1 MHNESNRGDHCFDE
15 HLFYISACLEY
26 ISLDMSSSVHRPCVN
41 IDFAAKL
48 VKTFCHFE
56 AISEIKELSS
66 YSDRNFYVRGRR
78 SKLCTPQEIA
88 EQGEYVL
95 KILNSA
101 DSVHGDFVDAENE
114 AMTFLR
120 ERNFPCP
127 ILFPMDGGSES
138 KRLIRVPLCND
149 SPKEESSILED
160 ESRKLTK
167 KDEWCVIRL
176 ISFLPGVTAESLGNF
191 SCENL
196 FNIGQFVG
204 RLSKSFQVCI
214 MGIGKT
220 RDRQG
225 SVHPRRARGS

>member
-1 MHNESNRGDHCFDE
+1 MD
-15 HLFYISACLEY
+15 

-41 IDFAAKL
+41 IDFAAK
-48 VKTFCHFE
+48 VAETFYNFE
-56 AISEIKELSS
+56 RISEIKELSS

-78 SKLCTPQEIA
+78 NKLCTPHEIQ

-101 DSVHGDFVDAENE
+101 DSEHGDFVDAENE

-127 ILFPMDGGSES
+127 VLYPVDGGSEI

-149 SPKEESSILED
+149 SPKERPSILED
-160 ESRKLTK
+160 ENRNLTNT
-167 KDEWCVIRL
+167 DEWCVIRL
-176 ISFLPGVTAESLGNF
+176 ISFLPGVTAESFGNL

-196 FNIGQFVG
+196 FNIGEFVG
-204 RLSKSFQVCI
+204 TLSKSLQVGIYVI
-214 MGIGKT
+214 MC
-220 RDRQG
+220 
-225 SVHPRRARGS
+225 

>member
-1 MHNESNRGDHCFDE
+1 M
-15 HLFYISACLEY
+15 Y

-48 VKTFCHFE
+48 AKKFCHFE
-56 AISEIKELSS
+56 TISEIKELNS

-78 SKLCTPQEIA
+78 SKLCTPQDVA

-101 DSVHGDFVDAENE
+101 DSIHGEFVDAENK

-120 ERNFPCP
+120 EKNFPCP
-127 ILFPMDGGSES
+127 VLFPMDGGSGG
-138 KRLIRVPLCND
+138 KRLIRVPLCYD

-160 ESRKLTK
+160 ESRKLANQ
-167 KDEWCVIRL
+167 DEWCVIRL
-176 ISFLPGVTAESLGNF
+176 ISFLPGVTAEKLGNF

-214 MGIGKT
+214 INIGKS

-225 SVHPRRARGS
+225 LVRPRRPRCSLLERCYIFGRRDILRRKV

>member
-1 MHNESNRGDHCFDE
+1 
-15 HLFYISACLEY
+15 
-26 ISLDMSSSVHRPCVN
+26 MSVSVRRPCVN
-41 IDFAAKL
+41 IDFAANL
-48 VKTFCHFE
+48 AKTVCHFE
-56 AISEIKELSS
+56 AISEIKELNS

-78 SKLCTPQEIA
+78 SKLCTTQEVA

-101 DSVHGDFVDAENE
+101 DSIHGDFVDAENE

-127 ILFPMDGGSES
+127 ILFPMAGGSEG
-138 KRLIRVPLCND
+138 KRLIRVPIRCND

-160 ESRKLTK
+160 ESRKLSK

-214 MGIGKT
+214 MDIGET

-225 SVHPRRARGS
+225 SVHLRRPSGS